1 MTQKQM
7 KEIEKQLEELVRSLT
22 KEFNERKF
30 HLNSMNNVW
39 KDTIGG
45 QRYKVNLLKIDLLLK
60 QTESDLLFFRSIQ
73 NDEK

>member
-1 MTQKQM
+1 M